1 MCSRPPLCLLHAYSS
16 RLLVQSC
23 SSLPSTR
30 YFLSIQDLVP
40 LKCSDTL
47 HTARTSLHSPPDVA
61 ATTQTAPKPC
71 YQHRTSH
78 QAQPNSK
85 TKASQT
91 HSLPRSRG
99 HQTALLKQFC
109 CIIQKSKE
117 LKKCCS
123 EEVPTGRGLQAGP
136 APEITGPY
144 FLHKPKQAQQSADR
158 SDNHTT
164 DSSQ

>member
-40 LKCSDTL
+40 LKCSDTVR
-47 HTARTSLHSPPDVA
+47 TARTSLHSPPDVA

-91 HSLPRSRG
+91 SLIAQKQRPPDCTPEAVLLYHPKKQGIKEMLLRGGPHRTWSPSRTSPRDNWPLFPAQAKTSSAVSR
-99 HQTALLKQFC
+99 
-109 CIIQKSKE
+109 
-117 LKKCCS
+117 
-123 EEVPTGRGLQAGP
+123 
-136 APEITGPY
+136 
-144 FLHKPKQAQQSADR
+144 PK
-158 SDNHTT
+158 
-164 DSSQ
+164 